1 MKMSVII
8 TGEIEA
14 PEPVTA
20 RATDFFSDR
29 PKDQTFTVN
38 DLYDVPEVVGWLE
51 ANAQASKARLVSV
64 CKKVGVKLP
73 DHIDL
78 HYGLHG
84 APRSNI
90 SAWYQIKA

>member
-1 MKMSVII
+1 MQISLVI

-14 PEPVTA
+14 PDCVTA
-20 RATDFFSDR
+20 QATAFFSDR
-29 PKDQTFTVN
+29 PDDQKLTVN
-38 DLYDVPEVVGWLE
+38 DLYDVPEVVDWLE
-51 ANAQASKARLVSV
+51 ANAKDSKARLASA

-84 APRSNI
+84 APRSKI
-90 SAWYQIKA
+90 SAWYQIRA

>member
-1 MKMSVII
+1 MQISVII

-14 PEPVTA
+14 PEPVSAKATA
-20 RATDFFSDR
+20 FFSDR
-29 PKDQTFTVN
+29 PDGQKLSVN

-51 ANAQASKARLVSV
+51 ANAMASKARLVSV

-84 APRSNI
+84 APRSKI